1 MPEFEETC
9 DFHVEVKRT
18 TDKAVLV
25 AIDGDGEE
33 YWIPVSQLCDSSEV
47 TGESEPGF
55 EGIITISEWI
65 AIEKGLV

>member
-1 MPEFEETC
+1 MAEFKETC

-25 AIDGDGEE
+25 AIDGEDEH
-33 YWIPVSQLCDSSEV
+33 WIPLSQLCDSSEV
-47 TGESEPGF
+47 TGDSEPGF
-55 EGIITISEWI
+55 EGIITVSEWI